1 VRHHGRFALDKLDAE
16 GSDGRHGTGAI
27 RLITHRSTDVSK
39 QQQIDTLDE
48 ALTAL
53 RCATT
58 DLTRQL
64 RGSDRSP

>member
-1 VRHHGRFALDKLDAE
+1 MGRSVLVGQDAAE
-16 GSDGRHGTGAI
+16 PSERHGTGAI